1 MCCIDLKIYIV
12 CIYIYI
18 YANMDDMDTLHYQ
31 YGYMDT
37 CEDMDLYEI
46 VRVYLSVI
54 SNKINVICTCTH
66 IGT

>member
-1 MCCIDLKIYIV
+1 
-12 CIYIYI
+12 
-18 YANMDDMDTLHYQ
+18 MDDMDTLHYQ

-54 SNKINVICTCTH
+54 SNNIINVICTCTH
-66 IGT
+66 IGTWFCLVQPHFA

>member
-1 MCCIDLKIYIV
+1 
-12 CIYIYI
+12 
-18 YANMDDMDTLHYQ
+18 MDDMDTLHYQ